1 VEGLEKRPA
10 SANRAGTL
18 QEEIEASGADNDPE
32 AARAGRSV
40 AAAADEKSG
49 LGGGDVYNA
58 TLSGSGAIAQGKG
71 ASATAATGKGSIAI
85 GSVGGNLSIG
95 NQPMRIKMNE

>member
-10 SANRAGTL
+10 SENRAGTL
-18 QEEIEASGADNDPE
+18 QEEIEASGADNDPKLLELAE
-32 AARAGRSV
+32 ALQQALK
-40 AAAADEKSG
+40 ESG

-85 GSVGGNLSIG
+85 GSVGGHLSIG
-95 NQPMRIKMNE
+95 KPTDEDDE